1 MQGSSVGRMA
11 RAAAGVVEAQ
21 EGAQRG
27 ARKAHRSSTNSAM
40 LVCGGGGLPIEAN
53 HAPIESALPKY
64 ATRPIESTMQLSKPA
79 KLEAGGW
86 WIVHMMMME
95 RASATRP

>member
-1 MQGSSVGRMA
+1 M
-11 RAAAGVVEAQ
+11 
-21 EGAQRG
+21 
-27 ARKAHRSSTNSAM
+27 
-40 LVCGGGGLPIEAN
+40 PIEAN

-79 KLEAGGW
+79 KTEAGGW

-95 RASATRP
+95 LE